1 MPPPPPIPP
10 PMVVGLLDA
19 EAGDGHDAMYREVL
33 PKDEVGIPRARL
45 GRCVPIDVLLLV
57 TFLKKDAT
65 AVTGMSESLYSP
77 EDDEAPMVF
86 REPDRLRGG
95 PPWEEEPPIPL
106 PFDLPRLLFFLV
118 LTASLV
124 MPLRPRIVTDTS
136 IISNCVGI
144 VIRLD
149 YM

>member
-1 MPPPPPIPP
+1 MPPPPPMPP
-10 PMVVGLLDA
+10 PMVVGLLEV
-19 EAGDGHDAMYREVL
+19 EAGDGHEAMYREVL

-57 TFLKKDAT
+57 TFLKKEAT

-77 EDDEAPMVF
+77 EDEEAPMVVL

-95 PPWEEEPPIPL
+95 PPWEDPPFAP
-106 PFDLPRLLFFLV
+106 PRLALFLV

-124 MPLRPRIVTDTS
+124 IPLSPRTVTETS
-136 IISNCVGI
+136 IISN
-144 VIRLD
+144 
-149 YM
+149 

>member
-10 PMVVGLLDA
+10 PMAVGLLEA

-86 REPDRLRGG
+86 RELV
-95 PPWEEEPPIPL
+95 PL
-106 PFDLPRLLFFLV
+106 PFDLLRLLFFLV

-136 IISNCVGI
+136 IISN
-144 VIRLD
+144 
-149 YM
+149 YEEKKH